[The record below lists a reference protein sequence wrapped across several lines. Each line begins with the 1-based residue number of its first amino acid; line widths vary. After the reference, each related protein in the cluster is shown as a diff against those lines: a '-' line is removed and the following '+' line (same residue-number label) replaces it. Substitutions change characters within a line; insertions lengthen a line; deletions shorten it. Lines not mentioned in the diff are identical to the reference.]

1 MRGHGRAKPRV
12 IAGRFSRKERQFHR
26 AKIDLEDAALTDQ
39 TRTRYYLALRKI
51 IRHVEKATHED
62 QLDSYLCLWIKKMWK
77 TGEPLLTVGDALSA
91 LHFYLRIFQELKNED
106 LRVCPSYPKKLLLT

>member
-1 MRGHGRAKPRV
+1 MRGRGQAKPRV

-51 IRHVEKATHED
+51 IKYVERATMED
-62 QLDSYLCLWIKKMWK
+62 QLDSLLCL
-77 TGEPLLTVGDALSA
+77 
-91 LHFYLRIFQELKNED
+91 
-106 LRVCPSYPKKLLLT
+106 